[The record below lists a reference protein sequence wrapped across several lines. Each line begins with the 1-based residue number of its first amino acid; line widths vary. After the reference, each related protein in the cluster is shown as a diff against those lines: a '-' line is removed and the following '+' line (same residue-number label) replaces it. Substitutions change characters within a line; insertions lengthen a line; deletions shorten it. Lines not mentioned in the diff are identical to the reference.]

1 VPPLFDTTKLFTT
14 ATASI
19 AVALFSMGISGTGCS
34 SPKRVGPKQTA
45 NWAYSPNTV
54 EIHPLS
60 RFRNP
65 IDSSKETMIVVHVE
79 FKDGDGFAC
88 RGVGVLVVSLIGKN
102 GYELDTET
110 VLLQDENVN
119 FNRFDSVTRTYQI
132 RFNNVQ
138 QELDRVSAKAI
149 FTAIGDKPIVSQLH
163 IINNNR

>member
-1 VPPLFDTTKLFTT
+1 MLDTIKLFTI

-19 AVALFSMGISGTGCS
+19 AVALFSVGSSGAGCTL
-34 SPKRVGPKQTA
+34 PKRVGPKQTA

-60 RFRNP
+60 RFRSP
-65 IDSSKETMIVVHVE
+65 IDSSKEPMIVVHVE

-119 FNRFDSVTRTYQI
+119 FNRFDPVTRTYQV
-132 RFNNVQ
+132 RFNNVR
-138 QELDRVSAKAI
+138 QELERVSAKAT

-163 IINNNR
+163 TINNNR